1 MILFAKMFKCWSTTQ
16 MTISFLAI
24 LVLLLVP
31 LLAQAATI
39 TVGPS
44 DCDDCDFSSIGE
56 AVREAKAGDFIQVR
70 NGTYQERVVLDKS
83 IRLEGMDKPVVDAG
97 GKESAIT
104 VISNGTV
111 IKGFV
116 LTNSG
121 TGGAGIKIKSNEN
134 IVEGNL
140 ILENRWYG
148 VMLDDASNNVV
159 KNNNIS
165 NNKYGIWIAFN
176 SNKNEIYGNNILD
189 NNNYDA
195 IDSGVNDW
203 DKNLYSDFAGSK
215 PEYNIPGGI
224 NVDKNPRAPEPEPK
238 LPVTASPIISVKI
251 TIPAPIVE

>member
-1 MILFAKMFKCWSTTQ
+1 MILLAKKIKYWSTKQ
-16 MTISFLAI
+16 MTLSFLAI
-24 LVLLLVP
+24 LVLLP
-31 LLAQAATI
+31 ISLLAQAATI

-44 DCDDCDFSSIGE
+44 DCDFSSIGE
-56 AVREAKAGDFIQVR
+56 AVQEAKAGDFIQVR
-70 NGTYQERVVLDKS
+70 NGTYQERVVLDKT
-83 IRLEGMDKPVVDAG
+83 IRLEGVDRPVVDAG

-121 TGGAGIKIKSNEN
+121 TGGAGIKIRSNEN
-134 IVEGNL
+134 MVEGNL

-148 VMLDDASNNVV
+148 VMLDGASNNVV

-176 SNKNEIYGNNILD
+176 SNKNEIYGNDLLY

-215 PEYNIPGGI
+215 LEYNIPGGI
-224 NVDKNPRAPEPEPK
+224 NVDKNPRAPEPEPE